1 MRPKGHTGVVQRV
14 VALVAAVVL
23 TVGLTLTAALSAGA
37 STRAGEDHTALERD
51 DAANLLAVVTKEI
64 PIQPIDYAPDD
75 LVNWPGTD
83 FQMRAEVHD
92 QLQRLFAAAEADGLG
107 YRVVSAYRSYETQ
120 AGTYD
125 YWVRNYG
132 RASADATS
140 ARAGH
145 SEHQTGLAVDVDNL
159 TGECYLEQCF
169 GQTDEGRWLAE
180 HGHEFGFIVSYPE
193 GTRSITG
200 YAYEPWHVR
209 YVGPLVADDM
219 HRRGYQLLS
228 TYLAPPASSA
238 RIGELLGSL
247 G

>member
-1 MRPKGHTGVVQRV
+1 MRG
-14 VALVAAVVL
+14 VL
-23 TVGLTLTAALSAGA
+23 TRLVTAALTVSLVLTAAGPTGA
-37 STRAGEDHTALERD
+37 APWSGEDRTPLEQD
-51 DAANLLAVVTKEI
+51 DAAHLLAVVTKDI
-64 PIQPIDYAPDD
+64 PIQPIDYASDD
-75 LVNWPGTD
+75 LVDWPGTD
-83 FQMRAEVHD
+83 FQLRAEVHD
-92 QLQRLFAAAEADGLG
+92 QLQRLFTAAEAEGLG
-107 YRVVSAYRSYETQ
+107 YRVVSAYRSHDTQ
-120 AGTYD
+120 AATYD
-125 YWVRNYG
+125 YWVRHYG

-159 TGECYLEQCF
+159 TGECYLDQCF

-180 HGHEFGFIVSYPE
+180 HGHEFGFIISYPK

-209 YVGPLVADDM
+209 YVGPLVAGDM

-228 TYLAPPASSA
+228 TYLAPPASSV
-238 RIGELLGSL
+238 RIGELLGSR